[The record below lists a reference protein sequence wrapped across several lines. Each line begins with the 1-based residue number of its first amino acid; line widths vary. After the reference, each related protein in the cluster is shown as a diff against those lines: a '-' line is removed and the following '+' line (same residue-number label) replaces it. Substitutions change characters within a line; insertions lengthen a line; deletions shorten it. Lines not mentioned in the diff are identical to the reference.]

1 MQLSDFREEFEERYN
16 KTLASRLADLERLL
30 DDDELFSLVAQ
41 LKDIAA
47 EGKRVRPYVLSALY
61 HGAGGEDGSF
71 ALDMGV
77 ALESFHLFCLV
88 HDDVMDRAEI
98 RRGTKTVH
106 TLAREQ
112 LDTDDRIGD
121 AMHVANSQ
129 AILVGDLLF
138 SWVNGWF
145 CEVLAKHKTLT
156 SAHAEIQRMMN
167 EVMAGQ
173 MIDVDLMSR
182 TKVDF
187 ERIERK
193 MYLKTASYTFIR
205 PMRLGAA
212 MAGANGEIMAFCD
225 DFGRALGLGF
235 QIQDDLL
242 DIVGTE
248 GQIKKPTLSDLEEHQ
263 HTIFTQ
269 YVFERG
275 TEKQKQTL
283 EELFGQT
290 LDSEAK
296 DRARDL
302 FESTGAIEYGE
313 ERMREFFNDAEGL
326 LADAPVGSDARDD
339 LSRLLAFIR
348 NRRS

>member
-1 MQLSDFREEFEERYN
+1 MRLSEFREEFEEAY
-16 KTLASRLADLERLL
+16 KTALKKKMTEVTRLL
-30 DDDELFSLVAQ
+30 DDDTLFELVNQ
-41 LKDIAA
+41 LQEIAA
-47 EGKRVRPYVLSALY
+47 EGKRVRPYTLSVLY
-61 HGAGGEDGSF
+61 HGSGGDDEDF
-71 ALDMGV
+71 AIDMGV
-77 ALESFHLFCLV
+77 ALECFHLFCLV
-88 HDDVMDRAEI
+88 HDDIMDRAEI
-98 RRGTKTVH
+98 RRGAKTIQ
-106 TLAREQ
+106 TLATERMKTQ
-112 LDTDDRIGD
+112 SRTGD
-121 AMHVANSQ
+121 VEHIAASQ

-145 CEVLAKHKTLT
+145 CEGLVNREEATL
-156 SAHAEIQRMMN
+156 SHAEIQRMMN

-182 TKVDF
+182 PEADF

-248 GQIKKPTLSDLEEHQ
+248 GQIKKPILSDLEEHQ

-269 YVFERG
+269 FVFERG
-275 TEKQKQTL
+275 TEVQKRSL
-283 EELFGQT
+283 KDLFGQP
-290 LDSEAK
+290 LDNQAK
-296 DRARDL
+296 ETARDL

-313 ERMREFFNDAEGL
+313 TRMEEFFDNAESL
-326 LADAPVGSDARDD
+326 LNDAPVNPDARDD